1 MPENHRKR
9 VVVTGMGCLS
19 PVGNDAKT
27 TWTNILAGV
36 SGGGRISAYD
46 PSPYKNQIAAEV
58 KGFDAKAMFGHRDAR
73 HMDRFTQL
81 ALASAQEAVK
91 DANLEITDEN
101 RQRIGAIVGSG
112 IGGSN
117 TIFEQARVFFGGH
130 PDRVSPF
137 TVPMMIPD
145 SAGGMI
151 AIHMKIQGPNIAVV
165 SACATGGNAIGEA
178 TEVIRRGSA
187 DVMLAGGTEA
197 AINPMAIAGLGNMTA
212 LSTRNDD
219 PQHASRPF
227 DKTRDG
233 FLTGEGAAVLV
244 LESLEHAQARG
255 ANIYGEILGYG
266 CTNDAYHISAP
277 AENGRGAADCMRVAL
292 NDAGLKAEQIQYIN
306 AHGTSTPL
314 NDKSETAAIKTA
326 FGELAYD
333 IPVSSTKS
341 MTGHMIGAAGA
352 IETIFCLLAM
362 RDSIIPPTINY
373 EVPDPECDLDVVPNK
388 ARAKEMNLVMTNS
401 FGFGGHN
408 ATLIVGSA
416 NHTKAN

>member
-1 MPENHRKR
+1 MAENHRKR
-9 VVVTGMGCLS
+9 VVVTGLGCLS
-19 PVGNDAKT
+19 PVGNDVKT

-36 SGGGRISAYD
+36 SGGGRISVYD

-58 KGFDAKAMFGHRDAR
+58 KGFDAKALFGHRDAR
-73 HMDRFTQL
+73 HMDRFTQM
-81 ALASAQEAVK
+81 ALASAMEAVK
-91 DANLEITDEN
+91 DANLTITDEN
-101 RQRIGAIVGSG
+101 RRRIGAIVGSG

-151 AIHMKIQGPNIAVV
+151 AIHLKIQGPNIAVV

-178 TEVIRRGSA
+178 TEVIRRGAA
-187 DVMLAGGTEA
+187 DVMLAGGSEA

-212 LSTRNDD
+212 LSMRNDD
-219 PQHASRPF
+219 PEHASRPF

-244 LESLEHAQARG
+244 LESFEHAQARG
-255 ANIYGEILGYG
+255 ANMYGEILGYG
-266 CTNDAYHISAP
+266 CNNDAYHISAP
-277 AENGRGAADCMRVAL
+277 AENGRGAADCMRIAL
-292 NDAGLKAEQIQYIN
+292 DDAGLKPEQIDYIN

-373 EVPDPECDLDVVPNK
+373 EVPDSECDLDVVPNK
-388 ARAKEMNLVMTNS
+388 SRSKEMSVVMTNS

-416 NHTKAN
+416 KLAKAN